1 MAAQSG
7 FKTSTYAL
15 NILGTIVP
23 CYAALSSL
31 ILNLAVGV
39 VLSVIFNA
47 FSGTPRIDA
56 TTAEDY
62 A

>member
-1 MAAQSG
+1 
-7 FKTSTYAL
+7 
-15 NILGTIVP
+15 VP